1 MAQTKLRYDQLL
13 LEETTSPIKIDETG
27 SFHNPERF
35 HTKSGIKYVYSPINF
50 KIHPIVH
57 SMTINGN
64 KTKIN
69 KRLLKALYISKPHF
83 QSSSYKAVPNHR

>member
-1 MAQTKLRYDQLL
+1 L
-13 LEETTSPIKIDETG
+13 LEEATSPLKFDETLSFHSPEKFHIKI
-27 SFHNPERF
+27 
-35 HTKSGIKYVYSPINF
+35 GIKYVYSPINL

-83 QSSSYKAVPNHR
+83 QSSSYKAVPNHK